1 MAIVAL
7 PAKEKY
13 LVGETS
19 ENLVLS
25 RNRYLERESR
35 ITYLELGKKK
45 TRRGKRGEATEADL
59 SAYLNNLSMD

>member
-1 MAIVAL
+1 MAIVTL

-45 TRRGKRGEATEADL
+45 PVVENGEKPQRQI
-59 SAYLNNLSMD
+59 YLRI